1 MRKLGGT
8 VVMNIHAG
16 VFPVNQSKRAEGGFM
31 SPVVH
36 FAVEGM
42 CANSGSGHSITNLCC
57 ILFSAIFING
67 VLFLPADYSVVLSTV
82 YVSHRPFTSLQK
94 KKSIYCSIRSMSPVL
109 MCD

>member
-1 MRKLGGT
+1 M
-8 VVMNIHAG
+8 VINIHAG